1 MIIWYFLGKFFFSI
15 FDICIF
21 LTRNSMF
28 HFILLHSLQFT
39 FSLHSLQLQVA
50 PNLIADNESET
61 HFSISGYL
69 TIFDKSINLMIYIKM
84 QKKYFSLTFLWVI
97 ILILRSFARGLGD
110 WGFYAMSWLF
120 LIVRPSERSL
130 YRLLN
135 PFFCLEIDCSYK
147 CSIWI
152 TFMAWILFFP
162 LSWLFISSFVAIFL
176 VSSSLLPFD

>member
-1 MIIWYFLGKFFFSI
+1 
-15 FDICIF
+15 
-21 LTRNSMF
+21 MF

-110 WGFYAMSWLF
+110 
-120 LIVRPSERSL
+120 
-130 YRLLN
+130 
-135 PFFCLEIDCSYK
+135 
-147 CSIWI
+147 
-152 TFMAWILFFP
+152 
-162 LSWLFISSFVAIFL
+162 
-176 VSSSLLPFD
+176 